1 MMVPVMAR
9 ASRTAIADL
18 PLAVGPVMTTTMK
31 SPVTPPLLVT
41 LVAETVLSA
50 GDAALA
56 SDVLRAAGGEPGTM
70 AWIDAGDAL
79 DIPASGIPAAAARAA
94 LEAALPAAD
103 IIVQRADRP
112 RRKLLL
118 IADMDSTMIQCE
130 CIDELADYAGL
141 KAQVA
146 AVTEAAMRGELD
158 FEAALDARV
167 ALLAGMDA
175 AVLDQCRRERVRLM
189 PGAQALVQ
197 TMAAHGAQTL
207 LVSGGFTAFTA
218 PVAAEIGF
226 AAQHANTLEIHDG
239 RLTGKVLRPIVDAAA
254 KRAYLLAAGVALPAT
269 LAVGDGANDI
279 PMLQAAGL
287 GIAYHAK
294 PKAAAAAD
302 AAVRHGDLTVLLRA
316 QGYKRGEWVA

>member
-1 MMVPVMAR
+1 MMVPPIRR
-9 ASRTAIADL
+9 AKLTAIADL
-18 PLAVGPVMTTTMK
+18 PLAVGPVMTTSMEP
-31 SPVTPPLLVT
+31 SVTQRLFIT
-41 LVAETVLSA
+41 LVAPALSA

-56 SDVLRAAGGEPGTM
+56 SDVLRGLGGEP
-70 AWIDAGDAL
+70 AAPLWIDAGEAL
-79 DIPASGIPAAAARAA
+79 DITVTGLAAAPARAGLETA
-94 LEAALPAAD
+94 LRALD
-103 IIVQRADRP
+103 IIVQPADRP
-112 RRKLLL
+112 RRKALL
-118 IADMDSTMIQCE
+118 IADMDSTMISCE

-189 PGAQALVQ
+189 PGAQTLVR
-197 TMAAHGAQTL
+197 TMAANGAHTL

-226 AAQHANTLEIHDG
+226 AAQHANTLEIAAG

-254 KRAYLLAAGVALPAT
+254 KRAYLLAAGVPLAAT

-279 PMLQAAGL
+279 PMLEAAGL

-316 QGYKRGEWVA
+316 QGYKRAEWTP

>member
-1 MMVPVMAR
+1 MEP
-9 ASRTAIADL
+9 S
-18 PLAVGPVMTTTMK
+18 
-31 SPVTPPLLVT
+31 VTQRLFIT
-41 LVAETVLSA
+41 LVAPTLSA

-56 SDVLRAAGGEPGTM
+56 SDVLRGLGGEP
-70 AWIDAGDAL
+70 AAPVWIDAGEAL
-79 DIPASGIPAAAARAA
+79 DIPATGLAAAPARAA
-94 LEAALPAAD
+94 LEAALPALD
-103 IIVQRADRP
+103 IIVQPADRP
-112 RRKLLL
+112 RRKALL

-146 AVTEAAMRGELD
+146 AVTEAAMRGEVD
-158 FEAALDARV
+158 FMAALDARA

-189 PGAQALVQ
+189 PGALALVR
-197 TMAAHGAQTL
+197 TMAANGAHTL

-226 AAQHANTLEIHDG
+226 AVQYANTLEIAAG

-254 KRAYLLAAGVALPAT
+254 KRAYLLAAGVPLAAT

-279 PMLQAAGL
+279 PMLEAAGL

-316 QGYKRGEWVA
+316 QGYKRAEWTP

>member
-1 MMVPVMAR
+1 MN
-9 ASRTAIADL
+9 L
-18 PLAVGPVMTTTMK
+18 PAPTLV
-31 SPVTPPLLVT
+31 VT
-41 LVAETVLSA
+41 LVTEAALSA

-56 SDVLRAAGGEPGTM
+56 SDALRAAGGEPGAI
-70 AWIDAGDAL
+70 AWINAGDAL
-79 DIPASGIPAAAARAA
+79 DLHVTGLDQPTARAA
-94 LEAALPAAD
+94 LETALPHLD
-103 IIVQRADRP
+103 IIVQSASLP
-112 RRKLLL
+112 RRKALL
-118 IADMDSTMIQCE
+118 IADMDSTMITCE

-146 AVTEAAMRGELD
+146 AVTEAAMRGDLD

-189 PGAQALVQ
+189 PGAQTLVR
-197 TMAAHGAQTL
+197 TMVAHGAHTL
-207 LVSGGFTAFTA
+207 LVSGGFTAFTV
-218 PVAAEIGF
+218 PVSAEIGF
-226 AAQHANTLEIHDG
+226 AAQHANTLVIENG
-239 RLTGKVLRPIVDAAA
+239 RLTGKVARPIVDAAT
-254 KRAYLLAAGVALPAT
+254 KRAQLLGAGVPLPAT

-294 PKAAAAAD
+294 PRAAAAAD

-316 QGYKRGEWVA
+316 QGYARADWAG